1 MCACARARTHTHTH
15 TRYTL
20 AASEPEEGDF
30 WLSGLSSA
38 KGMLKEE
45 GADVEIQ
52 GTSPS
57 IDEKTGV
64 CWRHPLLS
72 GSHQKVGSLI
82 SPAHVLW
89 LIFPAIAVSSLE
101 PSVALGTSWKER
113 G

>member
-1 MCACARARTHTHTH
+1 MCVCARGHPHTQ
-15 TRYTL
+15 YTL
-20 AASEPEEGDF
+20 ATRESEEGDF

-52 GTSPS
+52 GTRPS
-57 IDEKTGV
+57 IDEKAGI

-72 GSHQKVGSLI
+72 GNHQKVGSLI
-82 SPAHVLW
+82 SLTHVLW

-101 PSVALGTSWKER
+101 PSVTLGTSWKER
-113 G
+113 R